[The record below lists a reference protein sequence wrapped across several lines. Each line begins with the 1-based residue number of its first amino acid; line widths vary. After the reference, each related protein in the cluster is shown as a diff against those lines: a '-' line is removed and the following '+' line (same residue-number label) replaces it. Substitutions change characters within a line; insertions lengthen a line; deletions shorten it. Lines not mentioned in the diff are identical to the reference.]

1 LLYNPFNELLAM
13 TTTNTTKGQEIGSSN
28 NNHRQE
34 SIIVATQ
41 DPRRW
46 KALAV
51 LSLAQFLI
59 IMDTSIIGV
68 ALPEIQQQFGFTQ
81 SDLQWIFSAYVIVFG
96 ALLLLGGRL
105 SDIIGQRRIF
115 VIGFAILTAASIL
128 AGLASSGNV
137 LIAARALQ
145 GIGAALIAPS
155 ALSIVMNLFTIPS
168 ERNKAMGF
176 WGAAAPAGGTA
187 GVFLGG
193 ILTAYVDWSWVFLI
207 NVPIGIAVLTLSG
220 ILLPKGDNNNKKQT
234 GRVDYPGALSITGAL
249 VLLVYAI
256 VTANDAGWSS
266 LQTVSLLLTSTGLLG
281 AFIMIQKRS
290 RNPLIPL
297 RIFKTTNLLASNL
310 VMALLG
316 AAWIPM
322 WFFLNLYLQQI
333 QGYGPFESGLAL
345 LPMTAAIMVLMIG
358 ASSKLIG
365 RLRVKH
371 SLVAGLGLLVVAMLL
386 FVATPSTDG
395 SFITHVL
402 PASLVAA
409 GGMSLAYIP
418 ALMSAVSHARKEES
432 GLASGIVN
440 TSYQIGSAL
449 GLAIVVTIAS
459 AQTLIDENN
468 GVGSID
474 ALNNGYHL
482 AFTIAAIVAAIAGI
496 VAYVAI
502 RESNSSSEKE
512 EKEVVVAV
520 PTG

>member
-1 LLYNPFNELLAM
+1 MAI
-13 TTTNTTKGQEIGSSN
+13 K
-28 NNHRQE
+28 RQE
-34 SIIVATQ
+34 KGDNNKQASKAAAQ

-46 KALAV
+46 KALAL

-68 ALPEIQQQFGFTQ
+68 ALPAIQQQFGFSQ

-115 VIGFAILTAASIL
+115 VIGFAILTAASIV
-128 AGLASSGNV
+128 AGLASSGTV

-145 GIGAALIAPS
+145 GVGAALIAPS
-155 ALSIVMNLFTIPS
+155 ALSIVMNLFTVPS

-176 WGAAAPAGGTA
+176 WGAAAPAGGTV

-193 ILTAYVDWSWVFLI
+193 ILTAWVDWSWVFLI
-207 NVPIGIAVLTLSG
+207 NVPIGIAVLVLSG
-220 ILLPKGDNNNKKQT
+220 VLLPKGDNKRQT
-234 GRVDYPGALSITGAL
+234 GRVDYPGALSITGGL
-249 VLLVYAI
+249 ILIVYAI
-256 VTANDAGWSS
+256 VTANDAADGGWLS
-266 LQTVSLLLTSTGLLG
+266 LQTVSLLSGSGGLFA
-281 AFIMIQKRS
+281 AFLAIQKRS
-290 RNPLIPL
+290 REPLIPL
-297 RIFKTTNLLASNL
+297 RIFRTTNLLASNM

-333 QGYGPFESGLAL
+333 QGYGSFESGLAL

-358 ASSKLIG
+358 ASSKLIT
-365 RLRVKH
+365 RLGVKR
-371 SLVAGLGLLVVAMLL
+371 SLAAGLGLLAVAMLM
-386 FVATPSTDG
+386 FMATPSSKEG
-395 SFITHVL
+395 SFFIYVL

-449 GLAIVVTIAS
+449 GLAIMVALAS
-459 AQTLIDENN
+459 AQTLSDISS
-468 GVGSID
+468 GIGSIA
-474 ALNNGYHL
+474 ALNNGFHL
-482 AFTIAAIVAAIAGI
+482 AFITAAIVAAIAAI
-496 VAYVAI
+496 VAFVAI
-502 RESNSSSEKE
+502 KNPNRSGGKE
-512 EKEVVVAV
+512 EEVAV
-520 PTG
+520 TAPTGY

>member
-1 LLYNPFNELLAM
+1 M
-13 TTTNTTKGQEIGSSN
+13 TTTKTTKGQEIGN
-28 NNHRQE
+28 NNVQE
-34 SIIVATQ
+34 SQIATQ
-41 DPRRW
+41 EPRRW
-46 KALAV
+46 KALAL

-96 ALLLLGGRL
+96 ALLLLGGRV

-115 VIGFAILTAASIL
+115 VIGFAILTAASVL
-128 AGLASSGNV
+128 AGLAPNGTI

-145 GIGAALIAPS
+145 GVGAALIAPS
-155 ALSIVMNLFTIPS
+155 ALSMVMNLFTIPS

-207 NVPIGIAVLTLSG
+207 NVPIGIGVLTLSG
-220 ILLPKGDNNNKKQT
+220 ALLPKDENKKQT

-266 LQTVSLLLTSTGLLG
+266 LQTVSLLLTSAGLLG

-290 RNPLIPL
+290 RDPLIPL
-297 RIFKTTNLLASNL
+297 RIFRTTNLLASNV

-322 WFFLNLYLQQI
+322 WFFLNLYLQQV
-333 QGYGPFESGLAL
+333 QGYGAFESGLAL
-345 LPMTAAIMVLMIG
+345 LPMTAAIMALMIG
-358 ASSKLIG
+358 ASSRLI
-365 RLRVKH
+365 RLLGVKH
-371 SLVAGLGLLVVAMLL
+371 SLVAGLGLLAVAMLM
-386 FVATPSTDG
+386 FVATPSATDG

-449 GLAIVVTIAS
+449 GLAIVVAIAS
-459 AQTLIDENN
+459 AQTLLDENN

-482 AFTIAAIVAAIAGI
+482 AFTIVAIVAAIAAI

-502 RESNSSSEKE
+502 REPNSSGEKNE
-512 EKEVVVAV
+512 DKEVVVA

>member
-1 LLYNPFNELLAM
+1 M
-13 TTTNTTKGQEIGSSN
+13 TTTKTTKRQEIGN
-28 NNHRQE
+28 NNNEQE
-34 SIIVATQ
+34 SLIATQ

-46 KALAV
+46 KALAL

-68 ALPEIQQQFGFTQ
+68 ALPAIQQQFGFLQ

-115 VIGFAILTAASIL
+115 VIGFVLLTAASII
-128 AGLASSGNV
+128 AGLASSGTV
-137 LIAARALQ
+137 LIVARALQ
-145 GIGAALIAPS
+145 GVGAALIAPS

-193 ILTAYVDWSWVFLI
+193 ILTGYVDWSWVFLI
-207 NVPIGIAVLTLSG
+207 NVPIGIAVLALSG
-220 ILLPKGDNNNKKQT
+220 VLLPKGDNKKQT
-234 GRVDYPGALSITGAL
+234 GRVDYPGALTITGGL
-249 VLLVYAI
+249 ILLVYAI
-256 VTANDAGWSS
+256 VTANDAAGGGWLS
-266 LQTVSLLLTSTGLLG
+266 LQTVSLLLGSGALLA
-281 AFIMIQKRS
+281 AFLAIQKRS
-290 RNPLIPL
+290 REPLIPL
-297 RIFKTTNLLASNL
+297 RIFKTTNLFASNV

-333 QGYGPFESGLAL
+333 QGYGAFESGLAL

-358 ASSKLIG
+358 ASSKLIR
-365 RLRVKH
+365 RLGLKH
-371 SLVAGLGLLVVAMLL
+371 SLVGGLGLLAVAMLM
-386 FVATPSTDG
+386 FMAMPSSKEG
-395 SFITHVL
+395 SFFIYVL

-418 ALMSAVSHARKEES
+418 ALMSAISHARKEES

-449 GLAIVVTIAS
+449 GLAIMVAIAS
-459 AQTLIDENN
+459 AQTLLDENN
-468 GVGSID
+468 GISSID
-474 ALNNGYHL
+474 AINNGFHL
-482 AFTIAAIVAAIAGI
+482 AFITAAIVAAIAAI
-496 VAYVAI
+496 VAFLVI
-502 RESNSSSEKE
+502 KKPNTSGGMEKD
-512 EKEVVVAV
+512 VVVA

>member
-1 LLYNPFNELLAM
+1 MKIMSFKQQKIGK
-13 TTTNTTKGQEIGSSN
+13 NTVEPESKMS
-28 NNHRQE
+28 RQ
-34 SIIVATQ
+34 A

-46 KALAV
+46 KALAL

-68 ALPEIQQQFGFTQ
+68 ALPAIQQQFSFTQ
-81 SDLQWIFSAYVIVFG
+81 SELQWIFSAYVIVFG

-105 SDIIGQRRIF
+105 SDILGQRRIF
-115 VIGFAILTAASIL
+115 IIGFAILTVASVV
-128 AGLASSGNV
+128 AGLASNGTI

-193 ILTAYVDWSWVFLI
+193 IITAYVDWSWVFLI
-207 NVPIGIAVLTLSG
+207 NVPIGIAVLALTRSLIPQG
-220 ILLPKGDNNNKKQT
+220 TRQK
-234 GRVDYPGALSITGAL
+234 GRVDYLGAISITGAL
-249 VLLVYAI
+249 ILLVYAI
-256 VTANDAGWSS
+256 VTANDAGWTSV
-266 LQTVSLLLTSTGLLG
+266 QTVSLLSTSAALLG
-281 AFIMIQKRS
+281 AFTIIQKRS
-290 RNPLIPL
+290 RDPLMPL
-297 RIFKTTNLLASNL
+297 RIFKTSNLLASNI

-333 QGYGPFESGLAL
+333 QGYGAFESGLAL

-358 ASSKLIG
+358 ASSRLIR
-365 RLRVKH
+365 RLGVKH
-371 SLVAGLGLLVVAMLL
+371 SLVAGLGLLAVAMLM
-386 FVATPSTDG
+386 FVATPSGKEG
-395 SFITHVL
+395 SFVHVL

-409 GGMSLAYIP
+409 IGMSLAYIP

-449 GLAIVVTIAS
+449 GLAIIVAIAS
-459 AQTLIDENN
+459 AQTLLDENN

-474 ALNNGYHL
+474 ALNNGSHL
-482 AFTIAAIVAAIAGI
+482 AFTIAAIVASIAAI

-502 RESNSSSEKE
+502 REPNSSDEKKE
-512 EKEVVVAV
+512 EMQEVVVA

>member
-1 LLYNPFNELLAM
+1 M
-13 TTTNTTKGQEIGSSN
+13 TTTMKTTKPQEKGSSD
-28 NNHRQE
+28 HEQE
-34 SIIVATQ
+34 SLIATQ

-46 KALAV
+46 KALAL

-68 ALPEIQQQFGFTQ
+68 ALPAIQQQFGFSQ

-96 ALLLLGGRL
+96 GLLLLGGRL
-105 SDIIGQRRIF
+105 SDILGQRRIF
-115 VIGFAILTAASIL
+115 VIGFAILTAASVL
-128 AGLASSGNV
+128 AGLAPNGTM

-155 ALSIVMNLFTIPS
+155 AMSIVMSLFTIPA

-193 ILTAYVDWSWVFLI
+193 IITAYVDWSWVFLV
-207 NVPIGIAVLTLSG
+207 NVPIGIAVLALTG
-220 ILLPKGDNNNKKQT
+220 MLLPHGKRHK
-234 GRVDYPGALSITGAL
+234 GRVDYLGAFSITGAL
-249 VLLVYAI
+249 ILLVYAI

-266 LQTVSLLLTSTGLLG
+266 LQTVSLLWTSTGLLG

-290 RNPLIPL
+290 REPLIPL
-297 RIFKTTNLLASNL
+297 RIFKTSNLLASNV

-345 LPMTAAIMVLMIG
+345 LPMTAAIMALMIG
-358 ASSKLIG
+358 ASSKLIR
-365 RLRVKH
+365 RLGLKH
-371 SLVAGLGLLVVAMLL
+371 SLVGGLGLLAVAMLL
-386 FVATPSTDG
+386 FVATPSSKG

-409 GGMSLAYIP
+409 GGMSLSYIP

-449 GLAIVVTIAS
+449 GLAIMVAIAS
-459 AQTLIDENN
+459 TQTLLDKNN
-468 GVGSID
+468 GGIGSID
-474 ALNNGYHL
+474 AVNNGFHF
-482 AFTIAAIVAAIAGI
+482 AFITAAIVAAIAAI
-496 VAYVAI
+496 VAFLVI
-502 RESNSSSEKE
+502 KNPNTSGGKE
-512 EKEVVVAV
+512 EVVVV
-520 PTG
+520 PPTG

>member
-1 LLYNPFNELLAM
+1 M
-13 TTTNTTKGQEIGSSN
+13 KTTKEQKIGDNNKQESKIMTTKGDS
-28 NNHRQE
+28 
-34 SIIVATQ
+34 
-41 DPRRW
+41 RRW
-46 KALAV
+46 KALAL

-68 ALPEIQQQFGFTQ
+68 ALPEIQQQFGFSQ

-96 ALLLLGGRL
+96 ALLLLGGRV

-115 VIGFAILTAASIL
+115 VIGFAILTAASVL
-128 AGLASSGNV
+128 AGLAPNGTI

-145 GIGAALIAPS
+145 GVGAALIAPS
-155 ALSIVMNLFTIPS
+155 ALSMVMNLFTIPS

-207 NVPIGIAVLTLSG
+207 NVPIGIGVLTLSG
-220 ILLPKGDNNNKKQT
+220 ALLPKDENKKQT
-234 GRVDYPGALSITGAL
+234 GRVDYPGAISITGAL

-290 RNPLIPL
+290 RDPLIPL
-297 RIFKTTNLLASNL
+297 RIFKTTNLLASNV

-322 WFFLNLYLQQI
+322 WFFLNLYLQQV
-333 QGYGPFESGLAL
+333 QGYGAFESGLAL
-345 LPMTAAIMVLMIG
+345 LPMTAAIMALMIG
-358 ASSKLIG
+358 ASSRLI
-365 RLRVKH
+365 RLLGVKH
-371 SLVAGLGLLVVAMLL
+371 SLVAGLGLLAVAMLM
-386 FVATPSTDG
+386 FVATPSANG
-395 SFITHVL
+395 SFVTHVL
-402 PASLVAA
+402 PASLIAA

-449 GLAIVVTIAS
+449 GLAIVVAIAS
-459 AQTLIDENN
+459 AQTLLDENN

-482 AFTIAAIVAAIAGI
+482 AFTIVAIVAAIAAI

-502 RESNSSSEKE
+502 REPNSSGEKNE
-512 EKEVVVAV
+512 DKEVVVA

>member
-1 LLYNPFNELLAM
+1 M
-13 TTTNTTKGQEIGSSN
+13 TTTMKTTKPQEKGSSD
-28 NNHRQE
+28 HEQE
-34 SIIVATQ
+34 SLIATQ

-46 KALAV
+46 KALAL

-68 ALPEIQQQFGFTQ
+68 ALPAIQQQFGFSQ

-96 ALLLLGGRL
+96 GLLLLGGRL
-105 SDIIGQRRIF
+105 SDILGQRRIF
-115 VIGFAILTAASIL
+115 VIGFAILTAASVL
-128 AGLASSGNV
+128 AGLAPNGTM

-155 ALSIVMNLFTIPS
+155 AMSIVMSLFTIPA

-193 ILTAYVDWSWVFLI
+193 IITAYVDWSWVFLVNI
-207 NVPIGIAVLTLSG
+207 PIGIAVLALTG
-220 ILLPKGDNNNKKQT
+220 MLLPHGKRHK
-234 GRVDYPGALSITGAL
+234 GRVDYLGAFSITGAL
-249 VLLVYAI
+249 ILLVYAI

-290 RNPLIPL
+290 REPLIPL
-297 RIFKTTNLLASNL
+297 RIFKTSNLLASNV

-345 LPMTAAIMVLMIG
+345 LPMTAAIMALMIG
-358 ASSKLIG
+358 ASSKLIR
-365 RLRVKH
+365 RLGLKH
-371 SLVAGLGLLVVAMLL
+371 SLVGGLGLLAVAMLL
-386 FVATPSTDG
+386 FVATPSSKG

-409 GGMSLAYIP
+409 GGMSLSYIP

-440 TSYQIGSAL
+440 TSYQVGSAL
-449 GLAIVVTIAS
+449 GLAIMVAIAS
-459 AQTLIDENN
+459 TQTLLDKNN
-468 GVGSID
+468 GGIGSID
-474 ALNNGYHL
+474 AVNNGFHF
-482 AFTIAAIVAAIAGI
+482 AFITAAIVAAIAAI
-496 VAYVAI
+496 VAFLVI
-502 RESNSSSEKE
+502 KNPNTSGGKE
-512 EKEVVVAV
+512 EEVVVP

>member
-1 LLYNPFNELLAM
+1 M
-13 TTTNTTKGQEIGSSN
+13 TMTKKTTEPQEKGGN
-28 NNHRQE
+28 NNKQE
-34 SIIVATQ
+34 SLMATQ
-41 DPRRW
+41 QPRRW

-59 IMDTSIIGV
+59 IMDTSVIGV
-68 ALPEIQQQFGFTQ
+68 ALPTIQQQFGFSQ

-115 VIGFAILTAASIL
+115 VIGFAILTAASVV
-128 AGLASSGNV
+128 AGIASSGNV

-193 ILTAYVDWSWVFLI
+193 IITAYVDWSWVFLI
-207 NVPIGIAVLTLSG
+207 NVPIGIAVLALSG
-220 ILLPKGDNNNKKQT
+220 VLLPKGDNKRQT
-234 GRVDYPGALSITGAL
+234 GRVDYPGALSITGGL

-256 VTANDAGWSS
+256 VTANDAADGGWLS
-266 LQTVSLLLTSTGLLG
+266 LQTVSLLSGSGILLA
-281 AFIMIQKRS
+281 AFLAIQKRS
-290 RNPLIPL
+290 RDPLIPL
-297 RIFKTTNLLASNL
+297 RIFRTTNLFASNV

-345 LPMTAAIMVLMIG
+345 LPMTVAIMVLMIG
-358 ASSKLIG
+358 ASSKLIR
-365 RLRVKH
+365 RLGLKH
-371 SLVAGLGLLVVAMLL
+371 SLVGGLGLLAVAMLM
-386 FVATPSTDG
+386 FVATPSTKG
-395 SFITHVL
+395 NFITHL
-402 PASLVAA
+402 LLASLVAA

-418 ALMSAVSHARKEES
+418 ALMSAVSYVRKEES

-440 TSYQIGSAL
+440 TS
-449 GLAIVVTIAS
+449 
-459 AQTLIDENN
+459 
-468 GVGSID
+468 
-474 ALNNGYHL
+474 
-482 AFTIAAIVAAIAGI
+482 
-496 VAYVAI
+496 
-502 RESNSSSEKE
+502 
-512 EKEVVVAV
+512 
-520 PTG
+520 

>member
-1 LLYNPFNELLAM
+1 M
-13 TTTNTTKGQEIGSSN
+13 TTTMKTTKPQEKGSSD
-28 NNHRQE
+28 HEQE
-34 SIIVATQ
+34 SLIATQ

-46 KALAV
+46 KALAL

-68 ALPEIQQQFGFTQ
+68 ALPAIQQQFGFSQ

-96 ALLLLGGRL
+96 GLLLLGGRL
-105 SDIIGQRRIF
+105 SDILGQRRIF
-115 VIGFAILTAASIL
+115 VIGFAILTAASVL
-128 AGLASSGNV
+128 AGLAPNGTM

-155 ALSIVMNLFTIPS
+155 AMSIVMSLFTIPA

-193 ILTAYVDWSWVFLI
+193 IITAYVDWSWVFLVNI
-207 NVPIGIAVLTLSG
+207 PIGIAVLSLTG
-220 ILLPKGDNNNKKQT
+220 MLLPHGKRHK
-234 GRVDYPGALSITGAL
+234 GRVDYLGAFSITGAL
-249 VLLVYAI
+249 ILLVYAI

-281 AFIMIQKRS
+281 AFIIIQKRS
-290 RNPLIPL
+290 REPLIPL
-297 RIFKTTNLLASNL
+297 RIFKTSNLLASNV

-345 LPMTAAIMVLMIG
+345 LPMTAAIMALMIG
-358 ASSKLIG
+358 ASSKLIR
-365 RLRVKH
+365 RLGLKH
-371 SLVAGLGLLVVAMLL
+371 SLVGGLGLLAVAMLL
-386 FVATPSTDG
+386 FVATPSSKG

-402 PASLVAA
+402 PASLVSA
-409 GGMSLAYIP
+409 GGMSLSYIP

-449 GLAIVVTIAS
+449 GLAIMVAIAS
-459 AQTLIDENN
+459 TQTLLDKNN
-468 GVGSID
+468 GGIGSID
-474 ALNNGYHL
+474 AVNNGFHF
-482 AFTIAAIVAAIAGI
+482 AFITAAIVAAIAAI
-496 VAYVAI
+496 VAFLVI
-502 RESNSSSEKE
+502 KNPNTSGGKE
-512 EKEVVVAV
+512 EVVVV
-520 PTG
+520 PPTG

>member
-1 LLYNPFNELLAM
+1 M
-13 TTTNTTKGQEIGSSN
+13 KTTTKTTEEQEIGDSN
-28 NNHRQE
+28 KQE
-34 SIIVATQ
+34 SKILTKG

-46 KALAV
+46 KALTL

-68 ALPEIQQQFGFTQ
+68 ALPAIQQQFGFSQ

-96 ALLLLGGRL
+96 ALLLLGGKL

-115 VIGFAILTAASIL
+115 VIGFAILTAASVI
-128 AGLASSGNV
+128 AGLASSGTL

-145 GIGAALIAPS
+145 GVGAALIAPS
-155 ALSIVMNLFTIPS
+155 ALSIVMSLFTIPA
-168 ERNKAMGF
+168 ERNKAMSF

-193 ILTAYVDWSWVFLI
+193 ILAAYVDWSWVFLV
-207 NVPIGIAVLTLSG
+207 NVPVGIAVLALTWK
-220 ILLPKGDNNNKKQT
+220 LLPRGTRHK
-234 GRVDYPGALSITGAL
+234 GRVDYLGASSITGAL
-249 VLLVYAI
+249 ILLVYAI

-266 LQTVSLLLTSTGLLG
+266 LQTVSLLLTSAGLLG

-290 RNPLIPL
+290 RESLMPL
-297 RIFKTTNLLASNL
+297 RIFKTANLLASNV

-333 QGYGPFESGLAL
+333 QGYGAFESGLAL

-358 ASSKLIG
+358 ASSRLIR
-365 RLRVKH
+365 RLGLKH
-371 SLVAGLGLLVVAMLL
+371 SLVAGLGLLAVAMLM
-386 FVATPSTDG
+386 FVATPPSSREG
-395 SFITHVL
+395 SFFIYVL

-418 ALMSAVSHARKEES
+418 ALMSAVSHVRKEES

-440 TSYQIGSAL
+440 TSYQVGSAL
-449 GLAIVVTIAS
+449 GLAIFVAIAS
-459 AQTLIDENN
+459 AQTLSDSSSGI
-468 GVGSID
+468 GSID
-474 ALNNGYHL
+474 ALNNGFHL
-482 AFTIAAIVAAIAGI
+482 AFITAAVVAAIAAIVAF
-496 VAYVAI
+496 
-502 RESNSSSEKE
+502 
-512 EKEVVVAV
+512 VVIKN
-520 PTG
+520 PTHLAERGSRKG

>member
-1 LLYNPFNELLAM
+1 M
-13 TTTNTTKGQEIGSSN
+13 TTTKTSTKGQEIGDN
-28 NNHRQE
+28 NNVQE
-34 SIIVATQ
+34 SQIATQ

-46 KALAV
+46 KALAL

-68 ALPEIQQQFGFTQ
+68 ALPEIQQQFGFSQ
-81 SDLQWIFSAYVIVFG
+81 SGLQWIFSAYVIVFG
-96 ALLLLGGRL
+96 SLLLLGGRL

-115 VIGFAILTAASIL
+115 LIGFAILTAASVI
-128 AGLASSGNV
+128 AGLASSGTV
-137 LIAARALQ
+137 LIAARAFQ

-155 ALSIVMNLFTIPS
+155 ALSIVMNLFTIPA

-193 ILTAYVDWSWVFLI
+193 ILTAYVDWSWVFLV
-207 NVPIGIAVLTLSG
+207 NVPIGIAVLALTWK
-220 ILLPKGDNNNKKQT
+220 LLPQSTRQK
-234 GRVDYPGALSITGAL
+234 GRVDYFGAVSITGAL
-249 VLLVYAI
+249 ILLVYAI
-256 VTANDAGWSS
+256 VTANDARWSS
-266 LQTVSLLLTSTGLLG
+266 LQTVSLMLTSTGLLG

-290 RNPLIPL
+290 RDPLIPL
-297 RIFKTTNLLASNL
+297 RIFRTTNLLASNV

-333 QGYGPFESGLAL
+333 QGYGAFESGLAL

-358 ASSKLIG
+358 ASSRFIA
-365 RLRVKH
+365 RLGVKH
-371 SLVAGLGLLVVAMLL
+371 SLVAGLGLLAVAMLL
-386 FVATPSTDG
+386 FVATPSSKEVR

-402 PASLVAA
+402 PASLLAA
-409 GGMSLAYIP
+409 VGMSLAYIP

-449 GLAIVVTIAS
+449 GLAVMVAIAS
-459 AQTLIDENN
+459 VQTLSDSSSGI
-468 GVGSID
+468 GSID
-474 ALNNGYHL
+474 ALNNGFHL
-482 AFTIAAIVAAIAGI
+482 AFITAAIVAAIAAT
-496 VAYVAI
+496 VAFVVI
-502 RESNSSSEKE
+502 KNPNTSGGKRKQE
-512 EKEVVVAV
+512 VVAV
-520 PTG
+520 APTG

>member
-1 LLYNPFNELLAM
+1 M
-13 TTTNTTKGQEIGSSN
+13 TTTMKTTKPQEKGSSD
-28 NNHRQE
+28 HEQE
-34 SIIVATQ
+34 SLIATQ

-46 KALAV
+46 KALAL

-68 ALPEIQQQFGFTQ
+68 ALPAIQQQFGFSQ

-96 ALLLLGGRL
+96 GLLLLGGRL
-105 SDIIGQRRIF
+105 SDILGQRRIF
-115 VIGFAILTAASIL
+115 VIGFAILTAASVL
-128 AGLASSGNV
+128 AGLAPNGTM

-155 ALSIVMNLFTIPS
+155 AMSIVMSLFTIPA

-193 ILTAYVDWSWVFLI
+193 IITAYVDWSWVFLVNI
-207 NVPIGIAVLTLSG
+207 PIGIAVLALTG
-220 ILLPKGDNNNKKQT
+220 MLLPHGKRHK
-234 GRVDYPGALSITGAL
+234 GRVDYLGAFSITGAL
-249 VLLVYAI
+249 ILLVYAI

-290 RNPLIPL
+290 REPLIPL
-297 RIFKTTNLLASNL
+297 RIFKTSNLLASNV

-365 RLRVKH
+365 RLGLKH
-371 SLVAGLGLLVVAMLL
+371 SLVGGLGLLAVAMLL
-386 FVATPSTDG
+386 FVATPSSKG

-409 GGMSLAYIP
+409 GGMSLSYIP

-440 TSYQIGSAL
+440 TSYQVGSAL
-449 GLAIVVTIAS
+449 GLAIMVAIAS
-459 AQTLIDENN
+459 TQTLLDKNN
-468 GVGSID
+468 GGIGSID
-474 ALNNGYHL
+474 AVNNGFHF
-482 AFTIAAIVAAIAGI
+482 AFITAAIVAAIAAI
-496 VAYVAI
+496 VAFLVI
-502 RESNSSSEKE
+502 KNPNTSGGKE
-512 EKEVVVAV
+512 EVVVV
-520 PTG
+520 PPTG

>member
-1 LLYNPFNELLAM
+1 M
-13 TTTNTTKGQEIGSSN
+13 TTTMKTTKPQEKGSSD
-28 NNHRQE
+28 HEQE
-34 SIIVATQ
+34 SLIATQ

-46 KALAV
+46 KALAL

-68 ALPEIQQQFGFTQ
+68 ALPAIQQQFGFSQ

-96 ALLLLGGRL
+96 GLLLLGGRL
-105 SDIIGQRRIF
+105 SDILGQRRIF
-115 VIGFAILTAASIL
+115 VIGFAILTAASVL
-128 AGLASSGNV
+128 AGLAPNGTM

-155 ALSIVMNLFTIPS
+155 AMSIVMSLFTIPA

-193 ILTAYVDWSWVFLI
+193 IITAYVDWSWVFLVNI
-207 NVPIGIAVLTLSG
+207 PIGIAVLALTG
-220 ILLPKGDNNNKKQT
+220 MLLPHGKRHK
-234 GRVDYPGALSITGAL
+234 GRVDYLGAFSITGAL
-249 VLLVYAI
+249 ILLVYAI

-290 RNPLIPL
+290 REPLIPL
-297 RIFKTTNLLASNL
+297 RIFKTSNLLASNV

-333 QGYGPFESGLAL
+333 QGYGPFESGLAI
-345 LPMTAAIMVLMIG
+345 LPMTAAIMALMIG
-358 ASSKLIG
+358 ASSKLIR
-365 RLRVKH
+365 RLGLKH
-371 SLVAGLGLLVVAMLL
+371 SLVGGLGLLAVAMLL
-386 FVATPSTDG
+386 FVATPSSKG

-409 GGMSLAYIP
+409 GGMSLSYIP

-440 TSYQIGSAL
+440 TSYQVGSAL
-449 GLAIVVTIAS
+449 GLAIMVAIAS
-459 AQTLIDENN
+459 TQTLLDKNN
-468 GVGSID
+468 GGIGSID
-474 ALNNGYHL
+474 AVNNGFHF
-482 AFTIAAIVAAIAGI
+482 AFITAAIVAAIAAI
-496 VAYVAI
+496 VAFLVI
-502 RESNSSSEKE
+502 KNPNTSGGKE
-512 EKEVVVAV
+512 EVVVV
-520 PTG
+520 PPTG